1 MILRVE
7 DTDAERNKPE
17 LVQGILDGLQWLG
30 VNWDEG
36 PFYQSQRTEL
46 YRAAA
51 KKCLANGAAFLCYCP
66 AEKYAGGDHAEPAQ
80 DEEPKAGGP
89 RRVSRCSCR
98 DGKPSTP
105 GVKPAVRFKVPLG
118 ETTKFL
124 DAVFGERE
132 FSNEE
137 IEDFVLLRS
146 GKGEEEFGQS
156 MYQLGVVVDDI
167 DMRITHVIRG
177 ADHISNTPKQVL
189 LYRALRAEPPVFA
202 HVPLILGAD
211 KSRLSKRHG
220 ATDVNMYRTEGFLPE
235 AFRNFLALLGWSPGG
250 DEEFLRTKDLLEKFS
265 LEGVSRTNAVF
276 DRPKLEWF
284 NTQYLQKLPIEE
296 LLPEVEKE
304 LKRSGLWKPEWAA
317 GAAPGPDGRDHTW
330 FSKTVDLLRPR
341 IRLLPDF
348 SSWSRAFFSDEFT
361 RDAAA
366 KEKFWKDPKVPELL
380 SRLACALEALPEWNH
395 DACDHASRAVAEAG
409 GVKAGLLINAARVAM
424 VGQAV
429 APPLFDTMVVLGQ
442 RRVVGRL
449 RDAVR
454 SLEKARVEATTG
466 SGQLVYF
473 DTDVFHRIGETFA
486 DQRLPLELSQRIV
499 ISPITILEALSHLT
513 LTRSE
518 KILRQIKAI
527 HNWVDPQYGRLLPWP
542 TEIIAELGFQ
552 AKIPGDDFI
561 ASVGKAIN
569 VCLGAESVEDVRMSA
584 GKLKDQLDKM
594 KASTSRLFQSL
605 VESYRNQPLT
615 DEEFSEV
622 WVYGIAKRIGIDPKS
637 RPTPEIALALS
648 AYYEYEKERVKV
660 AASNPQ
666 YVPDPN
672 DLLDSEQLVYL
683 ADPALRFL
691 VCDSGYMA
699 RIKKSPQ
706 VGQIHRVSL
715 EQLGTVDS
723 VRALLQALTA

>member
-1 MILRVE
+1 MSDPIHKTSSVRVRFAPSPTGYLHVGGARTALFNWLFARRQGGTMILRVE

-66 AEKYAGGDHAEPAQ
+66 TEKYAGGDHAEEGSEAAQ
-80 DEEPKAGGP
+80 L
-89 RRVSRCSCR
+89 RRASRCSCR
-98 DGKPSTP
+98 GGGKPSNP
-105 GVKPAVRFKVPLG
+105 DVKPAVRFKVPLG

-132 FSNEE
+132 FSNDE

-146 GKGEEEFGQS
+146 GKSDEEFGQS

-189 LYRALRAEPPVFA
+189 LYRALGAEPPVFA

-265 LEGVSRTNAVF
+265 LAGVNRTNAVF

-296 LLPEVEKE
+296 LLPEVENE

-317 GAAPGPDGRDHTW
+317 GADPGPDGRDHAW

-348 SSWSRAFFSDEFT
+348 SSWSHAFFSDEFT
-361 RDAAA
+361 LDAAA

-380 SRLACALEALPEWNH
+380 AKLADALEALAEWNH
-395 DACDHASRAVAEAG
+395 DACEHASRAVAETG
-409 GVKAGLLINAARVAM
+409 GVKAGLLINATRVAI
-424 VGQAV
+424 VGQVV
-429 APPLFDTMVVLGQ
+429 APPLFDTMVVLGHQ
-442 RRVVGRL
+442 RVVRRL
-449 RDAVR
+449 RHTVAGF
-454 SLEKARVEATTG
+454 SKA
-466 SGQLVYF
+466 
-473 DTDVFHRIGETFA
+473 
-486 DQRLPLELSQRIV
+486 
-499 ISPITILEALSHLT
+499 
-513 LTRSE
+513 
-518 KILRQIKAI
+518 
-527 HNWVDPQYGRLLPWP
+527 
-542 TEIIAELGFQ
+542 
-552 AKIPGDDFI
+552 
-561 ASVGKAIN
+561 
-569 VCLGAESVEDVRMSA
+569 
-584 GKLKDQLDKM
+584 
-594 KASTSRLFQSL
+594 
-605 VESYRNQPLT
+605 
-615 DEEFSEV
+615 
-622 WVYGIAKRIGIDPKS
+622 
-637 RPTPEIALALS
+637 
-648 AYYEYEKERVKV
+648 
-660 AASNPQ
+660 
-666 YVPDPN
+666 
-672 DLLDSEQLVYL
+672 
-683 ADPALRFL
+683 
-691 VCDSGYMA
+691 
-699 RIKKSPQ
+699 
-706 VGQIHRVSL
+706 
-715 EQLGTVDS
+715 
-723 VRALLQALTA
+723 